1 MHYDQSL
8 PNPDFNFSD
17 GQILAL
23 RYSSVIASG
32 FSFALGIIT
41 LILFLRMKRSFR
53 HELVAPSID
62 PVFSS
67 LANVPKLD
75 YAFDPGRHI

>member
-1 MHYDQSL
+1 MQRDPSL
-8 PNPDFNFSD
+8 PNPDFSFSE

-23 RYSSVIASG
+23 RYSSLITSG
-32 FSFALGIIT
+32 FSLALGIIT

-62 PVFSS
+62 PASPL
-67 LANVPKLD
+67 LANVAKLD
-75 YAFDPGRHI
+75 HAFDPG